1 MSMPE
6 KLKLIFNLFI
16 MNSLTESLNR
26 TFQADE
32 VNDGLAVIRAKLGD
46 TLSKE
51 EMKLAFSCIDL
62 TTLGAEDTQ
71 EKGRRLAEKV
81 SLFPR
86 HFIELPNVA
95 AICVYPTLVETV
107 SKNLKDHK
115 VAIAAVSA
123 GFPSSMTFIE
133 VKELE
138 TAMAIKAGAN
148 EIDIVISIGTF
159 LEGNTEAMMGEISSI
174 KKSCGAAH
182 LKVILETGALKTA
195 ENIWKASMMAMQ
207 AGADFIKT
215 STGKMEPAATPEAAW
230 VMCSAIKEFYAITGI
245 KVGFKAAGGI
255 VESADALFY
264 IAIVREILG
273 EGWLNQRF
281 FRIGAS
287 RLANNLLTAITEE
300 KISYF

>member
-1 MSMPE
+1 MSEFPE
-6 KLKLIFNLFI
+6 MIDQP
-16 MNSLTESLNR
+16 
-26 TFQADE
+26 FQP
-32 VNDGLAVIRAKLGD
+32 
-46 TLSKE
+46 E
-51 EMKLAFSCIDL
+51 EMKSQLAAIKAKSDEARSKADMILAFSCIDL

-71 EKGRRLAEKV
+71 EKGRLLAEKV

-95 AICVYPTLVETV
+95 AICVFPTLVKTV
-107 SKNLKDHK
+107 SKNLKNPN
-115 VAIAAVSA
+115 VALASVSA

-138 TAMAIKAGAN
+138 TAMAISAGAD
-148 EIDIVISIGTF
+148 EIDIVISLGTF
-159 LEGNTEAMMGEISSI
+159 LEGNFTEVSKEIS
-174 KKSCGAAH
+174 KLKVACGKVH
-182 LKVILETGALKTA
+182 LKVILETGALKSA
-195 ENIWKASMMAMQ
+195 ENIWKASILAMQ

-230 VMCSAIKEFYAITGI
+230 VMCSAIKEYYLKTGR

-255 VESADALFY
+255 VESADALY
-264 IAIVREILG
+264 YVAIVRETLG
-273 EGWLNQRF
+273 EEWVNPSL

-287 RLANNLLTAITEE
+287 RLANNLLTSITEE